1 MAPLKG
7 VSGLQRNRQET
18 RGRLGRSIVMLR
30 LYIKLMH
37 AIRRGATGFIHAD
50 CYGPPSPQA
59 VRNSSIC

>member
-1 MAPLKG
+1 
-7 VSGLQRNRQET
+7 
-18 RGRLGRSIVMLR
+18 MLR

-37 AIRRGATGFIHAD
+37 AILRGATGFIHAD